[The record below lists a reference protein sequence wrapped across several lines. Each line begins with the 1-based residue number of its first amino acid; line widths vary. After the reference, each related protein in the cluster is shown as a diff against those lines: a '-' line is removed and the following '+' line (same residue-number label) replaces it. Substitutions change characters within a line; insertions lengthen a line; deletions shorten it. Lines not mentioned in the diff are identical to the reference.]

1 MSDQLQQARE
11 LFVRYLGSNI
21 QMHKEGVLK
30 QYKQFEVARETEM
43 EWFREMIA
51 EYTQQLSIRDWGAV
65 SALEGLSR
73 SYQDPLI
80 VQNIVSFA
88 TRSIMS
94 ADSPVR
100 MMYAENLV
108 SIIRSNKRV
117 LSREQLFSAC
127 RTAVQILEALIA
139 QPLVVDPGHE
149 LQQLGL
155 KDKRGLNV
163 RAQKS
168 LAEVEGLLN

>member
-11 LFVRYLGSNI
+11 LFVRYQGSNI

-30 QYKQFEVARETEM
+30 QYKQFEVPRETETG
-43 EWFREMIA
+43 WFQELITGH
-51 EYTQQLSIRDWGAV
+51 TQKLSIRDWEAV
-65 SALEGLSR
+65 SALEVLSR
-73 SYQDPLI
+73 SYQDPQI
-80 VQNIVSFA
+80 VQNAVSFA
-88 TRSIMS
+88 SRNIMS
-94 ADSPVR
+94 ADSIVR
-100 MMYAENLV
+100 LV
-108 SIIRSNKRV
+108 YGEELVNIIRSNTKV

-127 RTAVQILEALIA
+127 RTAVQILEAVIA

-149 LQQLGL
+149 LQQLNL
-155 KDKRGLNV
+155 KDKRGLNS